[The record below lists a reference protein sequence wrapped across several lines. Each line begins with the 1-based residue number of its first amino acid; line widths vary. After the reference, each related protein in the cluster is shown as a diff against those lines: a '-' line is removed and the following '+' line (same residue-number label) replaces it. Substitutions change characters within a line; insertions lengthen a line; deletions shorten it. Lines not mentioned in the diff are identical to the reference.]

1 MKQLNWWLPL
11 AALLITFTSC
21 NDTNKPIKTLK
32 QTDFPAPPIAE
43 VRPDTFV
50 NFGQTRIDNYFWL
63 KDKNDPKVIDYL
75 QAENRYTDTVMA
87 STKELQETIIANMFD
102 EFTRKRQDKIAEKL
116 RLDKKTMDEVMA
128 ELLKLNPRPGSALG
142 ETIGSSRQH
151 IVPDFIVD
159 CYNDD
164 EISFTLNS
172 SNIPTLRVNREYSD
186 MLDNQIKSGKS
197 NQRDAAIYL
206 KRKLDAARGFIQA
219 LKQREQTLTS
229 TMRAI
234 IEKQRTFF
242 LEGDESQLKPM
253 VLKDIAEMT
262 GYDISTISRST
273 SGKYVQTCFGTFPL
287 KFFFTDGVRK
297 KSGEKVS
304 VKKIHS
310 IIRDLIANEDQA
322 SPLTDE
328 ELASMLLERGF
339 KIARRTV
346 AKYREQIGIPVARLR
361 KR

>member
-1 MKQLNWWLPL
+1 
-11 AALLITFTSC
+11 
-21 NDTNKPIKTLK
+21 
-32 QTDFPAPPIAE
+32 
-43 VRPDTFV
+43 
-50 NFGQTRIDNYFWL
+50 
-63 KDKNDPKVIDYL
+63 
-75 QAENRYTDTVMA
+75 
-87 STKELQETIIANMFD
+87 
-102 EFTRKRQDKIAEKL
+102 
-116 RLDKKTMDEVMA
+116 
-128 ELLKLNPRPGSALG
+128 
-142 ETIGSSRQH
+142 
-151 IVPDFIVD
+151 
-159 CYNDD
+159 
-164 EISFTLNS
+164 
-172 SNIPTLRVNREYSD
+172 

>member
-1 MKQLNWWLPL
+1 
-11 AALLITFTSC
+11 
-21 NDTNKPIKTLK
+21 
-32 QTDFPAPPIAE
+32 
-43 VRPDTFV
+43 
-50 NFGQTRIDNYFWL
+50 
-63 KDKNDPKVIDYL
+63 
-75 QAENRYTDTVMA
+75 
-87 STKELQETIIANMFD
+87 MFD